1 MNMFVHDS
9 VTAFLPAK
17 SLENKENSRK
27 TTENFSF
34 KESLAKPTTC
44 RMGMIPL

>member
-1 MNMFVHDS
+1 MNVHHS

-27 TTENFSF
+27 NTEKFTF
-34 KESLAKPTTC
+34 KESLAKPTTR
-44 RMGMIPL
+44 RMAMIPL